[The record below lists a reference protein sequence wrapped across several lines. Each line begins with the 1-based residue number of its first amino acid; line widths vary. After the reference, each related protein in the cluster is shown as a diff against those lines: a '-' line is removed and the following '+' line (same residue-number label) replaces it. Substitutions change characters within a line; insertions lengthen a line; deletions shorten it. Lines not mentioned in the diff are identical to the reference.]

1 MMEHMNSD
9 QKIVVDTVIFDLDG
23 TLIDSIGPYF
33 KGLAIAFN
41 KLALP
46 LPSRKAVS
54 DAVNNGEFNWDRVL
68 PNADKKQKNEYIKTI
83 RTIIE
88 EFMDQNDLKL
98 IPGANKVLREISSK
112 GLKIGIV
119 TSTLKK
125 NIENKLHPLRKANLD
140 DLFEAI
146 ITIDDAQRKKPAADP
161 LIECTK
167 RLGVNA
173 DTCVYVGDSRIDIK
187 AGRAA
192 GMKTVGVLTG
202 LDGYESLMEEGPD
215 VIINSV
221 VNLQVTNNGL
231 RA

>member
-1 MMEHMNSD
+1 MPKTF
-9 QKIVVDTVIFDLDG
+9 QKIVVNTVIFDLDG

-33 KGLAIAFN
+33 EGLAIAFKN
-41 KLALP
+41 LALP

-68 PNADKKQKNEYIKTI
+68 PNANKNQKNEYIITI
-83 RTIIE
+83 RTVVE
-88 EFMDQNDLKL
+88 QFMAQNDLKL
-98 IPGANKVLREISSK
+98 IPGANKILREISAQ

-125 NIENKLHPLRKANLD
+125 NIKNKIDPLKKANID
-140 DLFEAI
+140 DLIEVI

-161 LIECTK
+161 LIECAK
-167 RLGVNA
+167 RLGVDA
-173 DTCVYVGDSRIDIK
+173 DNCVYLGDSRIDIM

-202 LDGYESLMEEGPD
+202 LDDYDSLMEEGPD
-215 VIINSV
+215 MVINSLV
-221 VNLQVTNNGL
+221 DLHITSYGL
-231 RA
+231 RVSL